1 MNKKLKLFIK
11 ELSKYEKFINIL
23 LKIISIIINI
33 IFKQCNG
40 KYSILLKIQGSPK
53 VLSLKEIR
61 DCARLAEWIVKLA

>member
-33 IFKQCNG
+33 IFK
-40 KYSILLKIQGSPK
+40 
-53 VLSLKEIR
+53 
-61 DCARLAEWIVKLA
+61 